1 MKGALYKGRER
12 PERSESLIKL
22 TLDNRKQHDLTSH
35 GGTRTHDETNGRYN
49 NTTRG
54 GVLNMRLAVFV
65 YFAFIFYLIKFVLRL
80 HNHVLLEIRTRFD
93 TSQLTVIS

>member
-1 MKGALYKGRER
+1 MKGALYKGCEC

-22 TLDNRKQHDLTSH
+22 TLDNRKQRVLTSH
-35 GGTRTHDETNGRYN
+35 AGTRTHDKINGRYN

-54 GVLNMRLAVFV
+54 GVLNMRVATFV
-65 YFAFIFYLIKFVLRL
+65 YFAFIFYLIGFVLRL
-80 HNHVLLEIRTRFD
+80 HNHALLEIRTRLH